1 LVARDATR
9 EQLPP
14 AHDAVLARRKR
25 CDHRVDVGLSRY
37 MRYKP
42 TFVVAAPA
50 LDRLTEVLGEISDL
64 GRARALLAWDE
75 RTQMPPGG
83 AEARAEQL
91 ATLTRLRH
99 ERLRS
104 DELGRLLERVE
115 GELDGASRD
124 SFESSLARVTRREW
138 EKARCVPTEL
148 RAEIARATSL
158 SERAWEDARERSDF
172 AGFLPHLARVVELKR
187 RYIECFEPEHPY
199 DALLDDYE
207 PGMTLVEVRPVLAR
221 LAAGTRDLLS
231 EIVAS
236 GVDLDDTPLYGEF
249 PVDGQRELA
258 HRVVA
263 LLPLDP
269 DEVRVDTTV
278 HPFVTPIAITDQRV
292 TTRYDRS
299 YIGTALWSVIHEAG
313 HAIYHNGY
321 GRELERT
328 LLCASVSLGFDE
340 SQSRLWENWVARG
353 RPFLGRLL
361 PLLAEQFPERF
372 GGLDAEA
379 LYRAANRV
387 RPSLIRV
394 EADEVTYNL
403 HIALRFELE
412 VELFEERLAPAELAE
427 AWRART
433 REHLGLNVPDDAHG
447 VLQDV
452 HWSAGAFGYFPTYSL
467 GNVIA
472 ASMWKTAREA
482 LPDLDDQ
489 LAGGELVPLRDHL
502 RQRLYRHGAKLLPAE
517 MVEELTGGPLD
528 PEPLLAHLRRKHG
541 TLYGLAD

>member
-1 LVARDATR
+1 VLSARQR
-9 EQLPP
+9 GY
-14 AHDAVLARRKR
+14 HVIN
-25 CDHRVDVGLSRY
+25 VGLSRY

-42 TFVVAAPA
+42 TSVADAPVKSRA
-50 LDRLTEVLGEISDL
+50 VEELTASLGEISDL

-83 AEARAEQL
+83 AEARSEQL

-99 ERLRS
+99 DRLRS
-104 DELGRLLERVE
+104 DELGRLLERAE
-115 GELDGASRD
+115 AGLDGAQHD
-124 SFESSLARVTRREW
+124 SFEASLARVTRREW

-172 AGFLPHLARVVELKR
+172 GAFLPHLERVIELKR
-187 RYIECFEPEHPY
+187 RYIECFDPQHPY

-207 PGMTLVEVRPVLAR
+207 PGMTLAEVRPVLAR

-236 GVDLDDTPLYGEF
+236 GVELDDSPLYGEF
-249 PVDGQRELA
+249 PVELQRDLA
-258 HRVVA
+258 REVLA

-269 DEVRVDTTV
+269 DEVRLDATV
-278 HPFVTPIAITDQRV
+278 HPFVTPIAIADQRV
-292 TTRYDRS
+292 TTRYDPS

-321 GRELERT
+321 ARDLERT

-340 SQSRLWENWVARG
+340 SQSRLWENWVGRG

-361 PLLAEQFPERF
+361 PLLTDRFPERF
-372 GGLDAEA
+372 GGLDTEA
-379 LYRAANRV
+379 IYRAANRV

-403 HIALRFELE
+403 HVALRFELE

-427 AWRART
+427 AWRERT
-433 REHLGLNVPDDAHG
+433 REHLGLELPGDSRG

-472 ASMWKTAREA
+472 ASIWETARGA
-482 LPDLDDQ
+482 LPNLDEQ
-489 LAGGELVPLRDHL
+489 LAAGELVPLRDHL
-502 RQRLYRHGAKLLPAE
+502 RERLYRHGAKRLPTE
-517 MVEELTGGPLD
+517 MVEKLTGGPLD
-528 PEPLLAHLRRKHG
+528 PEPLLAHLRRKYG
-541 TLYGLAD
+541 ALYGFAG